1 MTLDTKQHEDAVV
14 EVDHLR
20 VTYDD
25 GGEPVTAIDDISLR
39 VERGERVAVIGPSG
53 SGKTS
58 LIRVLSGLRAPSDGR
73 VVVGRHHLTGGTI
86 EREMARDIGQV
97 FQGFGLVPQLSALQ
111 NVLCGRLYEYPGH
124 RAMWRFSDADKGRA
138 AELLEGLGL
147 GDRANQRTSK
157 LSGGEQQ
164 RVGVARLLFQAPEIA
179 LLDEP
184 ISNLDVHWA
193 AEVMEQLGGTQNKPS
208 TVIMVLHD
216 LGAVR
221 RWADRAIFMLDG
233 KIVFDGNPDEACAR
247 LENLEGGVAGSTH
260 LDGTTR
266 ASDDQPGAARPEP
279 APRPSADDIDGPGLT
294 KTVFYGLAFVLIV
307 GAYIWSI
314 MGVNLTASKLFGG
327 LGSAGSFLSRL
338 FPPDF
343 SVSGTV
349 FDSLVETVQMALIG
363 TTLAAFVSLP
373 ISVLAAR
380 NVSPGPI
387 RTAARILLNLL
398 RTVPSI
404 IWGLFFV
411 AMVGLGPLPGILALT
426 FYASGYLGK
435 FYYEGIESISP
446 GPVRALKT
454 TGASRLQQFRHGVFP
469 QVLPLLAGYTL
480 YMFEYNVRAASILGV
495 VGAGGIG
502 FYLYTYINNFNYA
515 KATTALLFLLV
526 IVTVIDMSSSWLRE
540 RLQSA

>member
-1 MTLDTKQHEDAVV
+1 MTQSPPQSGDSLVQVED
-14 EVDHLR
+14 LR
-20 VTYDD
+20 LTYDD
-25 GGEPVTAIDDISLR
+25 GGEPVTAINGISLR
-39 VERGERVAVIGPSG
+39 VERGERVAIIGPSG

-58 LIRVLSGLRAPSDGR
+58 LIRVLSGVRAPTDGR
-73 VVVGRHHLTGGTI
+73 VLVGSHRLTGANVSRT
-86 EREMARDIGQV
+86 MARDVGQV

-111 NVLCGRLYEYPGH
+111 NVLCGRLFDYPSH
-124 RAMWRFSDADKGRA
+124 QAMWRFRREDKERA
-138 AELLEGLGL
+138 ADLLRGLGL
-147 GDRANQRTSK
+147 EDRLAQRTSK
-157 LSGGEQQ
+157 LSGGEKQ
-164 RVGVARLLFQAPEIA
+164 RVAIARLLLQAPEIA

-193 AEVMEQLGGTQNKPS
+193 AEAMKQLGGADNQPS

-216 LGAVR
+216 LVAVR
-221 RWADRAIFMLDG
+221 RWADRAILMRDG
-233 KIVFDGNPDEACAR
+233 EILFDGDPEEACAR
-247 LENLEGGVAGSTH
+247 LENLDGGVVASA
-260 LDGTTR
+260 DGTTE
-266 ASDDQPGAARPEP
+266 ASA
-279 APRPSADDIDGPGLT
+279 ADDDAVTASPGPSPDDLDGPGL
-294 KTVFYGLAFVLIV
+294 KRGIFYAGIV
-307 GAYIWSI
+307 AAIIGAYVWSV
-314 MGVNLTASKLFGG
+314 MGVELTASKLFGG
-327 LGSAGSFLSRL
+327 LGNVGAFMSRL

-373 ISVLAAR
+373 IAVLAAR
-380 NVSPGPI
+380 NVSPMPI
-387 RTAARILLNLL
+387 RTVARILLNLL
-398 RTVPSI
+398 RTIPSI

-426 FYASGYLGK
+426 FYAAGYLGK
-435 FYYEGIESISP
+435 FYYEGIESIAP
-446 GPVRALKT
+446 APVTALKT

-540 RLQSA
+540 RLQDG

>member
-1 MTLDTKQHEDAVV
+1 MTLDTQQSGDTCV
-14 EVDHLR
+14 EVDSLR

-25 GGEPVTAIDDISLR
+25 GGEPVTAIDGISLSVR
-39 VERGERVAVIGPSG
+39 RGERVAVIGPSG

-58 LIRVLSGLRAPSDGR
+58 LIRVLSGLQGPTDGR
-73 VVVGRHHLTGGTI
+73 VQVGPHSLSGGAI
-86 EREMARDIGQV
+86 PREMARDIGQV
-97 FQGFGLVPQLSALQ
+97 FQGFGLVPQLTAVQ
-111 NVLCGRLYEYPGH
+111 NVLCGRLYDYPGH
-124 RAMWRFSDADKGRA
+124 RAIWRFTDSDKERA
-138 AELLEGLGL
+138 AGLLQGLGL
-147 GDRANQRTSK
+147 GDRAGQRTSK

-164 RVGVARLLFQAPEIA
+164 RVGVARLLFQAPQVA

-193 AEVMEQLGGTQNKPS
+193 AEVMEQHGGTENQPS

-216 LGAVR
+216 LAAVR

-233 KIVFDGNPDEACAR
+233 KIVFDGEPDEACSR
-247 LENLEGGVAGSTH
+247 LENLEGGVAGTAPV
-260 LDGTTR
+260 DGTTR
-266 ASDDQPGAARPEP
+266 PSDDNPATTRPEP
-279 APRPSADDIDGPGLT
+279 APPATADHGDGPGLSR
-294 KTVFYGLAFVLIV
+294 KVFYGVAFALIV
-307 GAYIWSI
+307 AAYVWSV
-314 MGVNLTASKLFGG
+314 MGVNFTASKLFGG

-387 RTAARILLNLL
+387 RTCARILLNLL

-502 FYLYTYINNFNYA
+502 FYLYTYINNFNYS